1 MIGGRALT
9 ALMTTALLCLG
20 SGATTARPAVAS
32 LPAVGLCTADAELD
46 IGATGTSV
54 ICLQFALGMLHMSS
68 QPITGVFDQATA
80 DAVAWFQASN
90 PPLRVDGRA
99 GPRTLAALGIWSDTS
114 RSGAA
119 ARPCLADATIGPGD
133 ASQSVVCLQD
143 TLRELGLYDGISTGR
158 SDLPTVAAVQQFQ
171 RDTPP
176 LQVDGWAGPRTL
188 AAMGIWSGNATGTA
202 IGTSTVFVTP
212 TPSTAPPGPW
222 PAAPQDQPLWRVSA
236 QGIPFYGNRIPCS
249 LADANMI
256 AYQFARHGADVPT
269 QQWAVYIAS
278 RETNCNY
285 ASINVNLETQ
295 DDSHCA
301 FQLNALAGLFAP
313 TAVLGRLAWTPESV
327 RTSMQACANAASD
340 LWVYC
345 GRGPWTPPY
354 SCRPPWQDIAAAAV
368 ITGDGGGTD

>member
-1 MIGGRALT
+1 MTRGRAL
-9 ALMTTALLCLG
+9 AAVVLAALLCLG
-20 SGATTARPAVAS
+20 SGGAGATPVAAG
-32 LPAVGLCTADAELD
+32 LPSVGLCTADAELT

-68 QPITGVFDQATA
+68 QPISGVFDQATA

-99 GPRTLAALGIWSDTS
+99 GPQTLAALGIWADKSS
-114 RSGAA
+114 AGVAA
-119 ARPCLADATIGPGD
+119 GPCRADATIRPGD
-133 ASQSVVCLQD
+133 AGESVVCLQD
-143 TLRELGLYDGISTGR
+143 TLRELGVYDGISTGR
-158 SDLPTVAAVQQFQ
+158 SDPATVAAVQQFQ

-188 AAMGIWSGNATGTA
+188 AAMGIWSGNANGTA
-202 IGTSTVFVTP
+202 ATVIITP
-212 TPSTAPPGPW
+212 TPNTAPPGPW
-222 PAAPQDQPLWRVSA
+222 PAPEQDQPLWRVSA

-256 AYQFARHGADVPT
+256 AFQFARDGADVPT

-285 ASINVNLETQ
+285 ASININLETQ

-313 TAVLGRLAWTPESV
+313 TAVLGRLAWTPDSV

-354 SCRPPWQDIAAAAV
+354 SCRPPWQDLAAAAV